1 VQGMESD
8 TIVLQDI
15 FVFQQ
20 EGIEGGKV
28 IGQLK
33 PTRMRPRFMTKL
45 EAAGA
50 HLPPGIFNLPR
61 AAR

>member
-1 VQGMESD
+1 
-8 TIVLQDI
+8 
-15 FVFQQ
+15 
-20 EGIEGGKV
+20 
-28 IGQLK
+28 LK